1 MNSVELS
8 AKVLSQLEA
17 LHAAFEPPELDEK
30 GKRNAGRMMQEIV
43 CQRLQS
49 SSTEVVRQKGNRYL
63 WGDGVL
69 LNRNARVSGG
79 FWTSIPQSQLEE
91 LREIATNNPAVLLFC
106 YFDVAGKRLH
116 AWALPANLAI
126 PEIATIAITKSD
138 SRTIAI
144 SLVEQRLT
152 DRNDS
157 LDLQP
162 FHKSIEMSPLEI
174 ESLAA
179 SVKQDAAAKEL
190 AEPEEASGE
199 DADSETPPP
208 DYYTQD
214 SVDFLFELPQHTNDG
229 DWHSANKTRYEQV
242 LRDPTRVLVES
253 LRSNPIARLN
263 PELSATNRNV
273 SILKKND
280 YGQGGYHD
288 HYWAAFYDPAAGSK
302 VKSCQ
307 LFFRMLASLRQFRYG
322 FAFGNNCD
330 EYLSNFMAAI
340 TKDKVAVKEYLLTA
354 PAGTVVRPSKPD
366 DAEGVDAKV
375 FAAQLGQAD
384 PEISLD
390 IPINIVRQFDLVK
403 LPERAEGLSNEI
415 GNFFEWVWPFFEAS
429 RTGEWDAKAST
440 TGDEPELEGIDE
452 DAPQSLEELS
462 HRSAL
467 SVEKLSEIEDALL
480 TKQQV
485 ILTGPPGTSKTY
497 IAGMFARYFAAARN
511 GRVQG
516 DHSTIFMHANW
527 AYEDFF
533 EGIKPFTVDG
543 ILKFE
548 PKLGCF
554 LEWIDSLSRH
564 PPNVRHVL
572 VLDEINR
579 CDTAAVLGELLQ
591 LLEYRGR
598 SVPLLSGRKFRFPS
612 NVYIIGTMNSADRSI
627 GRMDLALRR
636 RFLWLDLLPDYGVLR
651 SWLSRTGNNPS
662 GFSSDALKQCNQLLA
677 ERGIAPEQQ
686 IGHALFM
693 VQTSG
698 NESQA
703 SEDKPLIAAA
713 LKRIVRY
720 SVLPYVRE
728 LCIMQFGR
736 RDSALES
743 QIETALLECL
753 PEQQQESVSDFIDDV
768 PNEEDAQG

>member
-1 MNSVELS
+1 MNSVELA
-8 AKVLSQLEA
+8 AKVLSQLESV
-17 LHAAFEPPELDEK
+17 HPAFEPPELDEK
-30 GKRNAGRMMQEIV
+30 AKRNAGRVMQEIV

-49 SSTEVVRQKGNRYL
+49 SGIELVRQKGTRYL

-79 FWTSIPQSQLEE
+79 FWTNIPQTQLDE
-91 LREIATNNPAVLLFC
+91 LREISTSNPSVLLFC
-106 YFDVAGKRLH
+106 YFNVADKRLH

-126 PEIATIAITKSD
+126 PEIASIAVTKSGF
-138 SRTIAI
+138 RTIVI
-144 SLVEQRLT
+144 SLDEQRLT
-152 DRNDS
+152 DRDDS
-157 LDLQP
+157 LDLEP
-162 FHKSIEMSPLEI
+162 FYRSIEMSSLEV

-190 AEPEEASGE
+190 AEAEKGSEE
-199 DADSETPPP
+199 DDDSETQPS

-229 DWHSANKTRYEQV
+229 DWHSANKTRYEQA

-253 LRSNPIARLN
+253 LRSNPIARLD
-263 PELSATNRNV
+263 PEVAATNRNV

-302 VKSCQ
+302 IKSCQ

-330 EYLSNFMAAI
+330 EHFTNFMAAI
-340 TKDKVAVKEYLLTA
+340 TQNTIAVKEYLLTA
-354 PAGTVVRPSKPD
+354 PAGTVVRPSEPD
-366 DAEGVDAKV
+366 EAEGVDARV

-384 PEISLD
+384 PEMSLD
-390 IPINIVRQFDLVK
+390 TPINIVRRFDLEK
-403 LPERAEGLSNEI
+403 LPEKAEGLANEI
-415 GNFFEWVWPFFEAS
+415 GDFFEWVWPFFEAS
-429 RTGEWDAKAST
+429 RTGVWNAQTST
-440 TGDEPELEGIDE
+440 TDDETELEGIDE
-452 DAPQSLEELS
+452 DAPQTLEELS
-462 HRSAL
+462 QRSAL
-467 SVEKLSEIEDALL
+467 SFEKLREIEDALL

-497 IAGMFARYFAAARN
+497 IAGMFARYFAAARD

-543 ILKFE
+543 VLKFE
-548 PKLGCF
+548 PKRGCF

-564 PPNVRHVL
+564 RPNARHVL

-598 SVPLLSGRKFRFPS
+598 SVRLLSGRKFRFPS

-636 RFLWLDLLPDYGVLR
+636 RFLWLDLLPDYGVLH

-662 GFSSDALKQCNQLLA
+662 GFSSNALKQCNQLLA

-693 VQTSG
+693 VQTAG

-736 RDSALES
+736 PDRALES
-743 QIETALLECL
+743 QIENALLECL
-753 PEQQQESVSDFIDDV
+753 SEQQQDSVLDVADDV
-768 PNEEDAQG
+768 PNDEGA